1 MAELGAIVLARGEFP
16 SPEAIALVE
25 TQGIPLEHSCMGGYS
40 EVIADTLDLTLLNE
54 LVDRAKGT
62 GSGLIPVLQ
71 QAQEI
76 YGYLPKEVL
85 ARIAR
90 RMSLSSSQVLGV
102 ASFYSQF
109 HLEPRG
115 RHIIQQCDGTACHVR
130 GANRIIT
137 AMEDKLG
144 ISAGETTEDMSVT
157 YEVVYC
163 LGSCA
168 LAPVAII
175 DDNVVARLT
184 EAKMSELVDS
194 LD

>member
-1 MAELGAIVLARGEFP
+1 MIEE
-16 SPEAIALVE
+16 
-25 TQGIPLEHSCMGGYS
+25 
-40 EVIADTLDLTLLNE
+40 TLDLAPLDE
-54 LVDRAKGT
+54 LVERAREA

-71 QAQEI
+71 QAQEV

-85 ARIAR
+85 ARIAL
-90 RMSLSSSQVLGV
+90 RMSLSTSQVLGV

-115 RHIIQQCDGTACHVR
+115 KHIIQQCDGTACHVR
-130 GANRIIT
+130 GASRIVA

-144 ISAGETTEDMSVT
+144 VSAGETTEDLRAT

-175 DDNVVARLT
+175 DDNVVGRLT
-184 EAKMSELVDS
+184 EAKMGQL
-194 LD
+194 LDNLD